1 MIESLNMRTFVTCI
15 VLLSTLFVSPANGQ
29 LLKRA
34 DKHFNDFSY
43 QEAIELYEH
52 AWKKDTANVHVVR
65 QLAESYRKIN
75 YIEKAALWYE
85 KLMGLED
92 VEAKYYLRY
101 AKILEGLEQYE
112 KAALYLKKYRSLHP
126 DYSYNIDLKS
136 IQKLK
141 SDSVHYQVS
150 ALSVNSDASDFGAA
164 FYKDHLVFSSAK
176 SLPSLIKRKYAWN
189 EQNYLRLYVS
199 SINEDGD
206 VKSAELL
213 SKKLGTNYHDGPV
226 CFNTEGTEMFLTRNY
241 VSDSKKAKT
250 EQEGVVSI
258 KLYYSKLEKGSWTKP
273 KLMSLNMNGYSTG
286 HPAISAD
293 GSKLYF
299 ISDRPGGAGGT
310 DIYYSERKGNRWS
323 KPVNLGK
330 QINTEENEM
339 FPFVSK
345 DGTLYFA
352 SNGHPGLGGLDIFS
366 GDLKNAAQPIN
377 MGYPINTSK
386 DDFGLII
393 KKGEGYF
400 ASNRLKGQ
408 SFDDLY
414 RFSIVSRTL
423 SGTVYDAQTNKI
435 LGNTR
440 VELTDREGNII
451 GEAQTGEDGEFN
463 FNLSDLKQ
471 YDLSSEK
478 ERYYKGEAKVN
489 LEQVENRIE
498 VVQDIYQSRDRSLEL
513 SGLVAFKDTRLPVSD
528 MEVEIRNVNTGDSK
542 EILTN
547 SEGKFSCPL
556 ERDTEYMLEFHKEGI
571 YAAPQKLLTYDIP
584 DNQIKLEKLVEKVEV
599 GKVFVLD
606 NIFYDLDKADIRSD
620 AASELDK
627 LVVIMNDNPSL
638 KIELSSHTDARGS
651 DSYNM
656 ALSQRRAKSAV
667 QYIISNGIAKDRIVA
682 KGYGETKLINHCVNG
697 VECSKAEHQANRRTE
712 VKVLDI

>member
-43 QEAIELYEH
+43 QEAIDLYEH
-52 AWKKDTANVHVVR
+52 AWKKDTANVHVIK

-85 KLMGLED
+85 KLMRTES
-92 VEAKYYLRY
+92 VESKYYLQY
-101 AKILEGLEQYE
+101 AKVLQGLEQYE
-112 KAALYLKKYRSLHP
+112 KAVFYIQKYRSLNP
-126 DYSYNIDLKS
+126 EYSYDIDVNR
-136 IQKLK
+136 IQELK

-150 ALSVNSDASDFGAA
+150 PLSVNSDASDFGAT

-176 SLPSLIKRKYAWN
+176 SVPSLIKRKYAWN

-199 SINEDGD
+199 AIDENGD
-206 VKSAELL
+206 IKSAELL

-226 CFNTEGTEMFLTRNY
+226 CFNAEGSEMFLTRNY

-250 EQEGVVSI
+250 EKEGVVSI

-286 HPAISAD
+286 HPALSTD
-293 GSKLYF
+293 GNKLYF
-299 ISDRPGGAGGT
+299 ISDRPGGVGGT
-310 DIYYSERKGNRWS
+310 DIYYSEKKGSKWS

-339 FPFVSK
+339 FPYVSK

-352 SNGHPGLGGLDIFS
+352 SNGHPGLGGLDIFFS
-366 GDLKNAAQPIN
+366 DLKSAEQPIN

-400 ASNRLKGQ
+400 ASNRIKGQ

-414 RFSIVSRTL
+414 HFSIVSRTL
-423 SGTVYDAQTNKI
+423 KGTVYDAKTNRV
-435 LGNTR
+435 LGNSM
-440 VELTDREGNII
+440 VKLTDTKGNVL
-451 GEAQTGEDGEFN
+451 GEIQTGDDGN
-463 FNLSDLKQ
+463 FSFSLADLKP
-471 YDLSSEK
+471 YELSSEK
-478 ERYYKGEAKVN
+478 DRYYKGEARVN
-489 LEQVENRIE
+489 LEEVENRTEI
-498 VVQDIYQSRDRSLEL
+498 VQDIYQSRDRSLEL

-528 MEVEIRNVNTGDSK
+528 MEVEIRNINTGDSR
-542 EILTN
+542 EVVTS
-547 SEGKFSCPL
+547 SEGKFSYPL

-584 DNQIKLEKLVEKVEV
+584 DNQINLEKLVEKVEV

-667 QYIISNGIAKDRIVA
+667 QYIISNGIAKARIVA
-682 KGYGETKLINHCVNG
+682 KGYGETKLINHCANG

>member
-15 VLLSTLFVSPANGQ
+15 VLISTLFISPANGQ

-52 AWKKDTANVHVVR
+52 AWKKDTANVYVIK

-75 YIEKAALWYE
+75 YIEKAAIWYE
-85 KLMGLED
+85 KLMRTEG
-92 VEAKYYLRY
+92 VEAKYFLQY
-101 AKILEGLEQYE
+101 AKVLQGLEQYE
-112 KAALYLKKYRSLHP
+112 KAAYYIQKYSSENP
-126 DYSYNIDLKS
+126 EYSYDFDVKS
-136 IQKLK
+136 IQKFK
-141 SDSVHYQVS
+141 SDSAHYHVS

-164 FYKDHLVFSSAK
+164 YYKDQLVFSSAK
-176 SLPSLIKRKYAWN
+176 SVPSLIKRKYAWN
-189 EQNYLRLYVS
+189 EQNYLRLYVAS
-199 SINEDGD
+199 RDENGD

-226 CFNTEGTEMFLTRNY
+226 CFNAEGTEMFLTRNY
-241 VSDSKKAKT
+241 VSGSKKAKT
-250 EQEGVVSI
+250 EKEGVVSI

-286 HPAISAD
+286 HPALSAD
-293 GSKLYF
+293 GNILYF

-310 DIYYSERKGNRWS
+310 DIYHSKRKGSKWS
-323 KPVNLGK
+323 DPVNLGRK
-330 QINTEENEM
+330 INTDENEM

-352 SNGHPGLGGLDIFS
+352 SNGHPGLGGLDIFYS
-366 GDLKNAAQPIN
+366 ELKDTCQPIN

-386 DDFGLII
+386 DDFGLIL

-414 RFSIVSRTL
+414 HFSIVARTL
-423 SGTVYDAQTNKI
+423 RGTVYDAQTNKV

-440 VELTDREGNII
+440 VELTDDKGNVL
-451 GEAQTGEDGEFN
+451 GETQTGDDGKFSFSLAN
-463 FNLSDLKQ
+463 LKQ

-489 LEQVENRIE
+489 LEQVENRTEI
-498 VVQDIYQSRDRSLEL
+498 VQNIYQSRDRSLEL
-513 SGLVAFKDTRLPVSD
+513 SGLVAFKDSYLPVSD
-528 MEVEIRNVNTGDSK
+528 MEVEIRNVNTGDSI
-542 EILTN
+542 EILTK
-547 SEGKFSCPL
+547 SDGKFSCPL
-556 ERDTEYMLEFHKEGI
+556 VRDTEYVFEYHKEGI

-584 DNQIKLEKLVEKVEV
+584 ENQINLEKLVEKVEV

-606 NIFYDLDKADIRSD
+606 NIFYDLDKSDIRSD
-620 AASELDK
+620 AAQELDK

-667 QYIISNGIAKDRIVA
+667 QYIISNGIAKNRIVA
-682 KGYGETKLINHCVNG
+682 KGYGETKLINHCANG